1 MGPEMIGTPH
11 DILEA
16 RRKEYYK
23 EQQIKF
29 FNKIHRKRKSKR
41 KRR

>member
-1 MGPEMIGTPH
+1 MGP
-11 DILEA
+11 DLEKKNVSLA
-16 RRKEYYK
+16 ERIRQRNVKNE
-23 EQQIKF
+23 QIKF